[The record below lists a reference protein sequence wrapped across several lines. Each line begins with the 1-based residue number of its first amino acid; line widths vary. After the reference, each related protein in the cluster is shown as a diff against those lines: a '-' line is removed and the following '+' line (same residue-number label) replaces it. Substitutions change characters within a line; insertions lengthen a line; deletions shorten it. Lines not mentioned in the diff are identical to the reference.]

1 MAVQT
6 DMGAMGCCLSSR
18 DRVVMATLI
27 MPTWGPLPWAT
38 TT

>member
-6 DMGAMGCCLSSR
+6 DMGAMGWLGSSR
-18 DRVVMATLI
+18 ESVVMAVLI